1 MNVKTRNRWSVRVTV
16 KDSNNNNVILLRDD
30 FPTVHVA
37 AAELGMTYN
46 QLNAIIKK
54 GAVYGNLRSNNRY
67 TPTFEVVK
75 YGRLAE
81 LELETDLSKSDM

>member
-1 MNVKTRNRWSVRVTV
+1 MNVKTRNRWSVRVSV

-37 AAELGMTYN
+37 AAALGMTYN

-67 TPTFEVVK
+67 TPTFEVAK
-75 YGRLAE
+75 YGKLA
-81 LELETDLSKSDM
+81 ELETDLSKSDM

>member
-1 MNVKTRNRWSVRVTV
+1 MNVKTRNRWSVRVSV
-16 KDSNNNNVILLRDD
+16 KDSNNNDVILLRDD

-46 QLNAIIKK
+46 QLNSIIKK

-75 YGRLAE
+75 YGKLP
-81 LELETDLSKSDM
+81 ELETDLSKSDM

>member
-1 MNVKTRNRWSVRVTV
+1 
-16 KDSNNNNVILLRDD
+16 
-30 FPTVHVA
+30 
-37 AAELGMTYN
+37 MTYN

>member
-1 MNVKTRNRWSVRVTV
+1 MNVKTRNRWSVRVSV

-37 AAELGMTYN
+37 ADALGMTYN

-54 GAVYGNLRSNNRY
+54 GAVYGTLRSNNRF

-75 YGRLAE
+75 YGRLP
-81 LELETDLSKSDM
+81 ELETDLSKSDM